1 MQFVKHRNDQ
11 DTKWMEGNRRFEE
24 MDRESAEFIK
34 TVTGADIRF
43 DGEGE
48 VVNMWVAWENRVKQ
62 AENNGFNNGFNNGKA
77 EGRDTTMVNC
87 IRNLMETFGLDV
99 QKSMDAL
106 QIPAS
111 EQEKYAK
118 QIM

>member
-1 MQFVKHRNDQ
+1 
-11 DTKWMEGNRRFEE
+11 

-48 VVNMWVAWENRVKQ
+48 GVNMWAALDNAIKQ
-62 AENNGFNNGFNNGKA
+62 AWNDGYKDGYNNGKTK
-77 EGRDTTMVNC
+77 GRDTMMVNC